1 MFNLYFHKI
10 YTSKTGVSNKKF
22 LLFLKNTC
30 RLQGYFSIRHETKK
44 RLSRFQIR
52 PPLVRT
58 HPPAPL
64 QKPGV
69 HIFSTRFPCHPALWI
84 NARQLRDRFWGN
96 CVSCFCQKSFVVGN
110 MHSSV
115 YSDFDFLAYTKSLYT
130 DIHPYVPHTSR
141 NPCPDFRN
149 FLPARN
155 LPAKLPLP
163 IRGNSIFSSLR
174 PLPASED
181 NTCIS

>member
-96 CVSCFCQKSFVVGN
+96 CVIPVFAKRALLSAICIHQYIQILIFLHILNHYIQIYIHTCRTPQGSPVRISEISCQPGTCPLNFPS
-110 MHSSV
+110 HS
-115 YSDFDFLAYTKSLYT
+115 
-130 DIHPYVPHTSR
+130 
-141 NPCPDFRN
+141 
-149 FLPARN
+149 
-155 LPAKLPLP
+155 
-163 IRGNSIFSSLR
+163 G
-174 PLPASED
+174 
-181 NTCIS
+181 